1 MLIEIL
7 KEDSCQRLIEEINKS
22 GYTVNQLA
30 SYSHLGKQEVE
41 KLINGDI
48 KDMDFLMLVN
58 ICKTMN
64 INPFSFFKEDLK
76 LVDFINSIY

>member
-7 KEDSCQRLIEEINKS
+7 KDNSCDRLIEEINKS

-30 SYSHLGKQEVE
+30 SYSHLGKNEVI
-41 KLINGDI
+41 KLVNGDI

-58 ICKTMN
+58 ICKAMN
-64 INPFSFFKEDLK
+64 INPFSFFKEDLS
-76 LVDFINSIY
+76 LVDFLNSIY

>member
-7 KEDSCQRLIEEINKS
+7 KDDSYKRLIEEINKS

-30 SYSHLGKQEVE
+30 INSHLEKNEVQ
-41 KLINGDI
+41 KLVDGDI
-48 KDMDFLMLVN
+48 QDMDFLMLVN
-58 ICKTMN
+58 ICKAMN
-64 INPFSFFKEDLK
+64 INPFSFFKEDLS